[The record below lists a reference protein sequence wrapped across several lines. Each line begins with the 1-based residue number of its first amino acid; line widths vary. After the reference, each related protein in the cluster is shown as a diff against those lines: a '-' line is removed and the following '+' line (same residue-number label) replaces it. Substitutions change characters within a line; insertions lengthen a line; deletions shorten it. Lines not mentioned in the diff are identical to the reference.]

1 MKVSV
6 FFLAI
11 LLLSNCSLTKEKNKF
26 SGNWYSCANDGL
38 YIELLIKDNTFRYS
52 TGNGLVTKWYDYKI
66 NGDTLK
72 YSDPHLYKDSTINK
86 KALIINVNKD
96 VLIMDFITSKERW
109 TFYKISEN
117 ITDIDNDDKL
127 IKSTKQRAHLY
138 SCPDKRS
145 TEEKTKDSAMKF
157 IYFQF

>member
-6 FFLAI
+6 FYLAI
-11 LLLSNCSLTKEKNKF
+11 LLLSNCSITKEKNKF
-26 SGNWYSCANDGL
+26 SGNWYTCANDGL

-52 TGNGLVTKWYDYKI
+52 TCNGLVTKWYDYKI
-66 NGDTLK
+66 NDDTLT
-72 YSDPHLYKDSTINK
+72 YSDSYLYKDSTIIK
-86 KALIINVNKD
+86 KALIIHINKD
-96 VLIMDFITSKERW
+96 VLIMDYITSKELW

-117 ITDIDNDDKL
+117 ITDIDNADKL
-127 IKSTKQRAHLY
+127 IKSTKQRAQLY

-145 TEEKTKDSAMKF
+145 TEEKAKDSVMKF